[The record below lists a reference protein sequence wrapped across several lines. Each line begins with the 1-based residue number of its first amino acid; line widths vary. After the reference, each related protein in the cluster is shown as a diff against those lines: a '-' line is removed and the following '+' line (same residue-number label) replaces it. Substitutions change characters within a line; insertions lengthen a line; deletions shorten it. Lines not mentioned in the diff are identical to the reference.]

1 MTSKIYEYMS
11 CENHELYIVQC
22 NEHGDFWETI
32 PLTKSEDNSM
42 SPTVVVG
49 GDYFT
54 PKGCS
59 GLTWHQA
66 MAVAHSYIAMGEA
79 MGEKK
84 KVRIE
89 KLLLNY
95 TWELKHTD
103 QFTEVE

>member
-1 MTSKIYEYMS
+1 MIGKIYESMT

-42 SPTVVVG
+42 SPKVIVG

-66 MAVAHSYIAMGEA
+66 MAVAHSYMAMVEA
-79 MGEKK
+79 TGGKK

-89 KLLLNY
+89 KLLLNSAWGL
-95 TWELKHTD
+95 THTD

>member
-1 MTSKIYEYMS
+1 MTDKIFECAS
-11 CENHELYIVQC
+11 CEKHDLYIVQR
-22 NEHGDFWETI
+22 NELGDFWETI
-32 PLTKSEDNSM
+32 PLTNPEGNSM
-42 SPTVVVG
+42 SPKIIIG
-49 GDYFT
+49 GDCFT
-54 PKGCS
+54 PKGCH

-66 MAVAHSYIAMGEA
+66 MAVAHSYMAMGEA